1 MLKNTGGPS
10 AEILCV
16 GTELLAGKINTHAAY
31 LSARLRSEG
40 FELRREA
47 TLPDNLEEVSA
58 ALSEAL
64 SRSDAVLVCG
74 GLGPTFDDLTREAAA
89 AALGRALRYR
99 PSLYARILRQYRR
112 FRRRIPSSN
121 RRQAWVIDGARI
133 LPNPRGSAPGQFLN
147 LRSPSGPKSLA
158 LLPGPGSE
166 MKPMFE
172 RQALPLLLRRHHPGG
187 VRARASTVLRL
198 YGIAESAADM
208 LLAPLTRRPP
218 AWAEYTILAS
228 LGLVDL
234 HISVRGRGG
243 RQARLRLGLL
253 RSRALRLV
261 GRFCFGRDSDTLESV
276 LGERLQS
283 LGWRLA
289 AAESC
294 TGGLL
299 GERLTSVP
307 GASRYFLGSVVAYDN
322 AVKTGVLGVPEPL
335 LRRHGA
341 VSAEC
346 AEAMA
351 LGVKRL
357 TGAEASVAVTGIAGP
372 GGGTR
377 AKPVGV
383 VYLAL
388 SLPGLRRPRVR
399 RFLFPGTR
407 EVVRERAAAEACHR
421 LLSLIDS
428 RSSKL

>member
-1 MLKNTGGPS
+1 M
-10 AEILCV
+10 
-16 GTELLAGKINTHAAY
+16 
-31 LSARLRSEG
+31 
-40 FELRREA
+40 
-47 TLPDNLEEVSA
+47 EEVSA
-58 ALSEAL
+58 AVAEAL
-64 SRSDAVLVCG
+64 SRSDAVLLCG

-89 AALGRALRYR
+89 DALGRALRYR
-99 PSLYARILRQYRR
+99 PSLYARIRRQYRR

-121 RRQAWVIDGARI
+121 RRQAWVIEGARI
-133 LPNPRGSAPGQFLN
+133 LPNPRGSAPGQFLS

-172 RQALPLLLRRHHPGG
+172 RQALPRLLRRHRSCGA
-187 VRARASTVLRL
+187 RARASTVLRL

-218 AWAEYTILAS
+218 AWGEYTILAG

-234 HISVRGRGG
+234 HITVRARSAALARRRLKILADRVVRRVGG
-243 RQARLRLGLL
+243 
-253 RSRALRLV
+253 
-261 GRFCFGRDSDTLESV
+261 FCYGRDSDSLESV
-276 LGERLQS
+276 LGKRLQRR
-283 LGWRLA
+283 GWRLA
-289 AAESC
+289 TAESC

-299 GERLTSVP
+299 GQRLTSVP
-307 GASRYFLGSVVAYDN
+307 GASRHFLGSVVAYDN
-322 AVKTGVLGVPEPL
+322 AVKSGVLGVPAPI

-357 TGAEASVAVTGIAGP
+357 TGAEVSLAVTGIAGP

-377 AKPVGV
+377 AKPVGL

-399 RFLFPGTR
+399 RFLFPGSR
-407 EVVRERAAAEACHR
+407 EAVRERAAAEACYR
-421 LLSLIDS
+421 LLALIDS
-428 RSSKL
+428 LPSKL